1 MRNRTYSSTPNK
13 RLDNQ
18 SITFVQKLRSYFKFD
33 SRQAILKKEIIGGIS
48 TFLAMCYILA
58 VNPAIVGNSLLDPS
72 VSVQTAAQYT
82 GGLFLATAISSFL
95 GTVVMGLYAR
105 VPVALAPGMG
115 LNAFF
120 AYTVASQVGF
130 ESALTITIL
139 SGILYMIVAVTPAR
153 KLITEAI
160 PKNFKIAV
168 GAGIGLFIAYIG
180 LKNAGIVVASGTDTI
195 TGIGNFGN
203 PLVILAV
210 VLILLGLI
218 LHFAKV
224 PAPIV
229 ITMIIGAI
237 VVVILCCSGAVTPH
251 AIVGVDENGAQII
264 EQLPNYGLLGS
275 YSSFNTFSDV
285 AKAGWM
291 GFANTKMWA
300 NPMTYVGVLSF
311 LYVDF
316 FDTTGSLV
324 VIDRIANFEDTDKK
338 WMTKANHVDAAFTFI
353 GAGIGSTTVTSFVES
368 TVGVSFGARTGVAS
382 ITTGLLFALSI
393 ALWPIMNVFLPITLE
408 TGISYQP
415 VTAPALVIVG
425 ALMISQIKYFEW
437 EIFAD
442 IPTMFI
448 TIMSMLLFNS
458 IALGISFGMIVYVAI
473 NLSLGLIQLI
483 KHKKRVVNDLTMP
496 ISDINDK
503 SKTREF
509 NYLKRVNWTCA
520 VIAIIAIIYIVLE
533 QVYVIN

>member
-180 LKNAGIVVASGTDTI
+180 LKNAGIVVASGTGTI

-224 PAPIV
+224 PAPII
-229 ITMIIGAI
+229 ITMVIGAI

-393 ALWPIMNVFLPITLE
+393 ALWPIMNVFLPI
-408 TGISYQP
+408 
-415 VTAPALVIVG
+415 PALVIGG